1 MIEDERH
8 TFFDGLCDK
17 GIREGSYVLSKCG
30 HDEGRI
36 YLVLRSAGSF
46 LYLTD
51 GDKHSPEK
59 PKKKRRKHVRLL
71 GDPIDQESISGIE
84 QYRNTEEKNAAVEK
98 LIREFMARN
107 RTQVKRR

>member
-1 MIEDERH
+1 MIEEERH
-8 TFFDGLCDK
+8 IFFDGLYDR
-17 GIREGSYVLSKCG
+17 GIREGSFVLSTCG

-36 YLVLRSAGSF
+36 YLVLSSSGSF

-71 GDPIDQESISGIE
+71 GDPIEQEPISEIE
-84 QYRNTEEKNAAVEK
+84 RYRCTEEKNAVVVK

-107 RTQVKRR
+107 RTK